1 MLHHRPIAVA
11 AHNNADLDHEKF
23 LLFEW
28 IKGKK
33 YSDGLGDDKAV

>member
-1 MLHHRPIAVA
+1 MR
-11 AHNNADLDHEKF
+11 KF
-23 LLFEW
+23 LLLEW